1 MNKFYLVLIALL
13 IIGIAV
19 LSLSLVK
26 CRQTVNRLSELP
38 EPTAPGEAT
47 EYPNNLLEG
56 TIIGI
61 NLEEP
66 VTLIIAANVSRI
78 VPEAETME
86 KDIQLSKDTK
96 VVLYDMVTK
105 EEKEIELSEL
115 KPNDFILVATQEST
129 WDTAITQRTFTA
141 LRITKM
147 VGLVGL

>member
-26 CRQTVNRLSELP
+26 CRQTVNKLSELP
-38 EPTAPGEAT
+38 EPTTPGEAT

-56 TIIGI
+56 TIISI
-61 NLEEP
+61 NSGDP
-66 VTLIIAANVSRI
+66 VTLTIAANISRI
-78 VPEAETME
+78 VPEAEIME
-86 KDIQLSKDTK
+86 KDIQLSENTK

-129 WDTAITQRTFTA
+129 WDGAITQRTFTA
-141 LRITKM
+141 LRITK
-147 VGLVGL
+147 VVEL

>member
-13 IIGIAV
+13 IIGTAV

-26 CRQTVNRLSELP
+26 CRQTVNKLSELP
-38 EPTAPGEAT
+38 EPTTPGEAA

-56 TIIGI
+56 TIISI
-61 NLEEP
+61 NSGDP
-66 VTLIIAANVSRI
+66 VTLTIAANISRI
-78 VPEAETME
+78 VPEAEIME
-86 KDIQLSKDTK
+86 KDIQLSENTK

-129 WDTAITQRTFTA
+129 WDVAMTQRTFTA
-141 LRITKM
+141 LRITK
-147 VGLVGL
+147 VVEL

>member
-26 CRQTVNRLSELP
+26 CRQIVNKLSELP
-38 EPTAPGEAT
+38 EPTAPGETT

-56 TIIGI
+56 TIISI
-61 NLEEP
+61 NLGEP
-66 VTLIIAANVSRI
+66 ATLTIAANISRI

-86 KDIQLSKDTK
+86 KDIQLSQDTK
-96 VVLYDMVTK
+96 VVLYTMTTK

-129 WDTAITQRTFTA
+129 WDKATTQRTFTA
-141 LRITKM
+141 LKITK
-147 VGLVGL
+147 VVEL